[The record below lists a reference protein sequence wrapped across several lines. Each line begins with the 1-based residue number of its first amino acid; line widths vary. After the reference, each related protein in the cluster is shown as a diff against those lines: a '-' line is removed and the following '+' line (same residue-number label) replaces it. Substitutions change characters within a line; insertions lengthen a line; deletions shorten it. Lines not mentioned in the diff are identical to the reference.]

1 MKEELKM
8 KKIISL
14 LLILFLVGC
23 NSNIVNLQEVKE
35 NHQKL
40 NSILLQS
47 EIHADNRVIEI
58 EAVVINRNEM
68 SVHNKTEEIKN
79 YIKDQKV
86 YEFKENKWNELSEV
100 KLDKYHV
107 LHDNLEM
114 KSLLEFIMKNEQEV
128 IKKKEKD
135 VVILEWS
142 KKEIEDMN
150 FNNLLRTLIFKDRL
164 YIKDKIINP
173 KIRIEIKDKY
183 IQFVECSGSTENE
196 MSKGKVQI
204 KLKQYNEDFS
214 SKMQLRG

>member
-1 MKEELKM
+1 M

-164 YIKDKIINP
+164 YTKDKIINP